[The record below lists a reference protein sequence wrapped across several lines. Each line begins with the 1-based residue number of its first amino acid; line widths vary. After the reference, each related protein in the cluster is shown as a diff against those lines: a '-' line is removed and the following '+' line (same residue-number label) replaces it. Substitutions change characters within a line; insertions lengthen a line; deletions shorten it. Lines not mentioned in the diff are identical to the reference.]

1 MDGERRRTIEHFAA
15 AVGIVLRDGEH
26 DLLDQALT
34 HKSYAFEA
42 ETGRDNERL
51 EFLGDAVVGMV
62 ASRTAY
68 EDFPEYDEGRLSQAK
83 AAVVSR
89 KTLGARARELGFG
102 AVVRFG
108 RGEARSGGALRLTT
122 LGSAL
127 EAFVGALYLLRGCE
141 TAARWVYDNVLAPAR
156 QTMLRASEQDFKSR
170 LQEWTQ
176 AHHECLPQY
185 QKIAEYGPDH
195 SKTFQV
201 EVRVLDRLLGHGE
214 GKRLKEA
221 ENAAARQALERLKS
235 STPHD
240 LLPPDTK

>member
-1 MDGERRRTIEHFAA
+1 MDGERRRTVEAFAA
-15 AVGIVLRDGEH
+15 SVGITLHDGDHE
-26 DLLDQALT
+26 LVDQALT

-51 EFLGDAVVGMV
+51 EFLGDAVVGLV
-62 ASRTAY
+62 ATRTAY

-102 AVVRFG
+102 NVVRFG

-141 TAARWVYDNVLAPAR
+141 TASRWVYEKVLAPAR
-156 QTMLRASEQDFKSR
+156 SMMPHAADEDFKSR

-176 AHHECLPQY
+176 AHFDCLPQY
-185 QKIAEYGPDH
+185 QKIAEFGPDH
-195 SKTFQV
+195 CKTFQV
-201 EVRVLDRLLGHGE
+201 EVRVQEHLLGRGE
-214 GKRLKEA
+214 GKRLKDA
-221 ENAAARQALERLKS
+221 ENIAARQALERLKS
-235 STPHD
+235 SSPDFPPRTD
-240 LLPPDTK
+240 LP

>member
-1 MDGERRRTIEHFAA
+1 MDGERRRSVERFAA
-15 AVGIVLRDGEH
+15 SVGITLHDGEH
-26 DLLDQALT
+26 DLIDQALT

-51 EFLGDAVVGMV
+51 EFLGDAVVGMI

-68 EDFPEYDEGRLSQAK
+68 EDFPDHDEGHLSQAK
-83 AAVVSR
+83 AAIVSR
-89 KTLGARARELGFG
+89 KTLGTRARELGFG
-102 AVVRFG
+102 EIVRFG

-127 EAFVGALYLLRGCE
+127 EAFVGALYLLRGCD
-141 TAARWVYDNVLAPAR
+141 TAARWVYEKVLDPAR
-156 QTMLRASEQDFKSR
+156 QTMLRASEEDFKSR

-176 AHHECLPQY
+176 AQYECLPQY

-195 SKTFQV
+195 CKTFQV
-201 EVRVLDRLLGHGE
+201 EVRVRDRLLGRGE

-221 ENAAARQALERLKS
+221 ENIAARQALERLKS
-235 STPHD
+235 S
-240 LLPPDTK
+240 PPDFPSPPAAE